1 MTSAIV
7 MAGYNNKRE
16 VKKYSRMV
24 AEHYGEKFI
33 ETGYKPLREFK
44 SFINSRQET
53 KPLIQYTLER
63 LLENEFSK
71 NSIS

>member
-33 ETGYKPLREFK
+33 ETGYKPLREF
-44 SFINSRQET
+44 NVR
-53 KPLIQYTLER
+53 
-63 LLENEFSK
+63 
-71 NSIS
+71 

>member
-33 ETGYKPLREFK
+33 EAGYKPFGNLSLLKTADR
-44 SFINSRQET
+44 
-53 KPLIQYTLER
+53 KP
-63 LLENEFSK
+63 NP
-71 NSIS
+71 